1 MKTLKKRKLW
11 IVLLCI
17 VAALCIFAGCTNGTN
32 EHGGETPG
40 GETPGGETPGGETGG
55 YTVTVNP
62 AELTLY
68 RYESAVLQATVKDA
82 SGAAAEKTVAW
93 DSSDDT
99 VLTVDS
105 AGSVMALKAGSA
117 VVTATSEGE
126 EATCTV
132 TVLEAEFLPALVIG
146 QDTELPLDIGDTF
159 VVSPYVTYNGIRYND
174 GTFEFTSEDED
185 VFTVDENGT
194 ITAAGIGEAR
204 LTVSA
209 SWRGLAGDYL
219 KESFVV
225 KVSEKVIVSIEGD
238 EEITLYTTDKDLG
251 DGNAYS
257 KTAALRA
264 TVTVNG
270 VDQSDAQIVWKAENT
285 SVATVDASTGVVTAV
300 AEGETVVYA
309 EFISSFTQEKH
320 TSAPVSVTVA
330 MPVID
335 CTTQTLLEMG
345 TQQTNALSADDVFGA
360 DSGVSITS
368 IRDVTSS
375 DVRTIPYSDGK
386 VEGSNLTGGNGEAY
400 TWEVGNGEYAFR
412 ISVKVYAAIIR
423 EAEDLEIF
431 DFMSGNVRFDGTY
444 VLANDIDAS
453 GYTHYKQ
460 AWGSNYGTNGLR
472 GIFDGRGY
480 TIDGITLR
488 YGGLFGAIGANGVVR
503 NVAFENVKF
512 YNEDNTAVFATYTCA
527 GSVIENVFISVA
539 QWPTGDKVC
548 APLVCATKPVSGGS
562 VTPVFRNIVIIAEG
576 GEGKAKAG
584 SLMADGAAGN
594 VICECTG
601 IYVVSALPLSVAT
614 DTFEGVTRYEN
625 AEALAADDND
635 YSAFGD
641 CWDLTGD
648 YPVFKTVG

>member
-55 YTVTVNP
+55 YSVTVNP

-68 RYESAVLQATVKDA
+68 RYESAVLQVSVKDA
-82 SGAAAEKTVAW
+82 TGADAEKAVTW
-93 DSSDDT
+93 ESSDET
-99 VLTVDS
+99 VLTVS
-105 AGSVMALKAGSA
+105 AQGEVMALKAGKA
-117 VVTATSEGE
+117 FVTAAAEGE
-126 EATCTV
+126 EGSCSV
-132 TVLEAEFLPALVIG
+132 TVLEADFLPALVIA
-146 QDTELPLDIGDTF
+146 QNDELPLNCGDTF
-159 VVSPYVTYNGIRYND
+159 LIVPYVSYNGIRYDDATFDFVSEEEEIFTVAAD
-174 GTFEFTSEDED
+174 GT
-185 VFTVDENGT
+185 V
-194 ITAAGIGEAR
+194 AAVGVGEAR

-209 SWRGLAGDYL
+209 SWRGLEGDFL
-219 KESFVV
+219 TGSLLV
-225 KVSEKVIVSIEGD
+225 KVIENVIVEAD
-238 EEITLYTTDKDLG
+238 ESELNLYTTDKNLG
-251 DGNAYS
+251 DGNTYT
-257 KTAALRA
+257 KTATLTAS
-264 TVTVNG
+264 VTVNG
-270 VDQSDAQIVWKAENT
+270 TADPDAAVVWKSENT
-285 SVATVDASTGVVTAV
+285 SVATVDESTGVVTAV
-300 AEGETVVYA
+300 AEGETAVYA
-309 EFISSFTQEKH
+309 SYTSDSQKQYD
-320 TSAPVSVTVA
+320 SAPVVVFVRLPVVDKTSSVT
-330 MPVID
+330 
-335 CTTQTLLEMG
+335 LEMSKAAG
-345 TQQTNALSADDVFGA
+345 SNALSADDVFGA
-360 DSGVSITS
+360 SSGVSILS
-368 IRDVTSS
+368 IRDVTTA
-375 DVRTIPYSDGK
+375 DIKTITYSDGG
-386 VEGSNLTGGNGEAY
+386 VPGTALSGGNGEAY

-539 QWPTGDKVC
+539 QWPTDDKVC

-648 YPVFKTVG
+648 YPVFKTVS

>member
-32 EHGGETPG
+32 EPGCETPG
-40 GETPGGETPGGETGG
+40 GETPGGETPGGEIGG
-55 YTVTVNP
+55 YSVTVNP

-68 RYESAVLQATVKDA
+68 RYESAVLQAFVKDA
-82 SGAAAEKTVAW
+82 TGADAEKAVTW
-93 DSSDDT
+93 ESSDET
-99 VLTVDS
+99 VLIVS
-105 AGSVMALKAGSA
+105 AQGEVMALKAGKA
-117 VVTATSEGE
+117 VVTAAAEGE
-126 EATCTV
+126 KGSCSV
-132 TVLEAEFLPALVIG
+132 TVLEADFLPALVIA
-146 QDTELPLDIGDTF
+146 QNDELPLNCGDTF
-159 VVSPYVTYNGIRYND
+159 LIVPYVSYNGIRYDDATFDFVSEEEEIFTVAAD
-174 GTFEFTSEDED
+174 GT
-185 VFTVDENGT
+185 V
-194 ITAAGIGEAR
+194 TAVGVGEAR

-209 SWRGLAGDYL
+209 SWRGLEGNFL
-219 KESFVV
+219 TGSLLV
-225 KVSEKVIVSIEGD
+225 KVIENVIVEAD
-238 EEITLYTTDKDLG
+238 ESELNLYTTDKNLG
-251 DGNAYS
+251 DGNTYT
-257 KTAALRA
+257 KTATLTAS
-264 TVTVNG
+264 VTVNG
-270 VDQSDAQIVWKAENT
+270 TADPDAAVVWKSENT
-285 SVATVDASTGVVTAV
+285 SVATVDESTGVVTAV
-300 AEGETVVYA
+300 AEGETAVYA
-309 EFISSFTQEKH
+309 SYTSDSQKQYD
-320 TSAPVSVTVA
+320 SAPVAVFVRLPVVDKTSSVT
-330 MPVID
+330 
-335 CTTQTLLEMG
+335 LEMSKAAG
-345 TQQTNALSADDVFGA
+345 SNVLSADDVFGA
-360 DSGVSITS
+360 SSGVSILS
-368 IRDVTSS
+368 IRDVTTA
-375 DVRTIPYSDGK
+375 DIKTITYSDGG
-386 VEGSNLTGGNGEAY
+386 VPGSALSGGNGEEY
-400 TWEVGNGEYAFR
+400 TWEIGNGEYAFR
-412 ISVKVYAAIIR
+412 VGVKVYAAVIR

-460 AWGSNYGTNGLR
+460 AWGSSYGTNGLR

-539 QWPTGDKVC
+539 QWPTDDKIC

-562 VTPVFRNIVIIAEG
+562 VMPVFRNIVIIAEG

-584 SLMADGAAGN
+584 SLMADGAANN

-625 AEALAADDND
+625 AEALAAADND

-648 YPVFKTVG
+648 YPVFKTVS